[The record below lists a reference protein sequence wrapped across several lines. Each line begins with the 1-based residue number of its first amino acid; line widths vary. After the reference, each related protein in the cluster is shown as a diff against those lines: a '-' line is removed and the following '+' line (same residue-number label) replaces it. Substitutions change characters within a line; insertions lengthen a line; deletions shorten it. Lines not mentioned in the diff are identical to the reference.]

1 MKQVK
6 QEEKA
11 WVRSWKNLS
20 AVSAGLAMRR
30 GPSGKRRRA
39 ERERG
44 NDGKENVGLCH
55 IGFCD
60 I

>member
-1 MKQVK
+1 M
-6 QEEKA
+6 EGKA

-20 AVSAGLAMRR
+20 AASAGPAMRR
-30 GPSGKRRRA
+30 APSGKRQRA
-39 ERERG
+39 GRERG